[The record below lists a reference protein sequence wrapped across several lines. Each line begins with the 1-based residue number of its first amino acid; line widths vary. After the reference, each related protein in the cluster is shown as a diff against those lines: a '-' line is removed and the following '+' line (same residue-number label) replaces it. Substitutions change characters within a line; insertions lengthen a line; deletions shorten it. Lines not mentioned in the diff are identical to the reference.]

1 MITQLNKSS
10 HFIITSSLKNADH
23 NIYIHTHTHT
33 HTHMQNESKT
43 LK

>member
-1 MITQLNKSS
+1 MITKLNKSS

-23 NIYIHTHTHT
+23 NIYIYIYIYT